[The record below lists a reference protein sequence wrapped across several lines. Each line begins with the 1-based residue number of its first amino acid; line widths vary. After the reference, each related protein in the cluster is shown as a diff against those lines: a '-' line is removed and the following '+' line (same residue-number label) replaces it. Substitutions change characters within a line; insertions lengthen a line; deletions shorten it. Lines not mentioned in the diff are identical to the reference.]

1 MADLTQMIQAAEVG
15 ANVAS
20 LWQPRSP
27 ARPLTLVNSSVSVG
41 AAAEQVDAL
50 EASSEDVGQ
59 MVAAV
64 EEALRN
70 LRAKVGFGVHEQT
83 GKLFVKIVDM
93 TTGEVIKTIPPE
105 ELIKM
110 AAKFLET
117 REALGLIVD
126 VSE

>member
-1 MADLTQMIQAAEVG
+1 VD
-15 ANVAS
+15 
-20 LWQPRSP
+20 
-27 ARPLTLVNSSVSVG
+27 VS
-41 AAAEQVDAL
+41 
-50 EASSEDVGQ
+50 EAGPEDVGQ
-59 MVAAV
+59 IVAAV

-70 LRAKVGFGVHEQT
+70 LRAKVGFGVQEQT

-93 TTGEVIKTIPPE
+93 TTGDVIKTIPPE
-105 ELIKM
+105 ELMKM